1 MIIDHPQVLEYDQP
15 QVEYD
20 QQVVEYDPPPDV
32 TRATPLMVNAPTWN
46 TGNPPWTVPLS
57 LAAGFPRPWTQRLR
71 HG

>member
-20 QQVVEYDPPPDV
+20 QQMVEYDQSPDV
-32 TRATPLMVNAPTWN
+32 TRATPLMAIAPTWS
-46 TGNPPWTVPLS
+46 TGKPPWTVRLS
-57 LAAGFPRPWTQRLR
+57 LAAGFPRPWTRRLR